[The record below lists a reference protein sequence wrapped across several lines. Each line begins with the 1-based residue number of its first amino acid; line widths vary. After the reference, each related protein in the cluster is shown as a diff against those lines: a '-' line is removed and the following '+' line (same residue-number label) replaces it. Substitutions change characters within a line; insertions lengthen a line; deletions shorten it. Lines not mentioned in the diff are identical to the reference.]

1 VLDGVLSI
9 LRWRGNERQ
18 ALDDA
23 ESAFMSMVAGRLGAR
38 LRDVEADD
46 PKLAE
51 HVLDLLGQ
59 ADVAALR
66 RVLLAPETTSRV
78 LWDHPGRCDE
88 RSLGR
93 YLADALE
100 DGPAEASD
108 GGLVVD
114 CDSPAAICF
123 DYSTLR
129 DGGMRLEHYADPDER
144 ELALG
149 RLREAMSGI
158 DATDAGVAAF
168 VRRFTRTA
176 NVVVDSETPKFTSGS
191 TSQYVGR
198 SLFCNAHLPG
208 VDAELVADSL
218 VHESIH
224 SLLYMHEIREPWI
237 DEQVISRESVV
248 ESPWSGATLLVRPFL
263 QACFVWFALAH
274 FWSLARGERAFRP
287 ERVEARLAMAR
298 RGFLDGPLEDHIDAY
313 LPYLAEPVLELV
325 RAMQAE
331 VAAGAGVV
339 RSG

>member
-9 LRWRGNERQ
+9 LRWQGDERE

-23 ESAFMSMVAGRLGAR
+23 ESAFMSMAAGRLGAR
-38 LRDVEADD
+38 LPEVEADD
-46 PKLAE
+46 PELAAR
-51 HVLDLLGQ
+51 VLDRLSL

-66 RVLLAPETTSRV
+66 QVVLAPETTSRV

-100 DGPAEASD
+100 DGPAGPAD

-114 CDSPAAICF
+114 CDSPAAVCF

-129 DGGMRLEHYADPDER
+129 DGGMRLEHYTDPGEK

-208 VDAELVADSL
+208 VDPELMADSL
-218 VHESIH
+218 VHEAIH
-224 SLLYMHEIREPWI
+224 SLLYMHEVREPWI
-237 DEQVISRESVV
+237 DEDLITRDSVV
-248 ESPWSGATLLVRPFL
+248 ESPWSGATLLIRPFL
-263 QACFVWFALAH
+263 QACFVWFGLAH
-274 FWSLARGERAFRP
+274 FWSLARGGLAFRP

-298 RGFLDGPLEDHIDAY
+298 RGFLDGPLEDRIEGY

-325 RAMQAE
+325 RAMQAD
-331 VAAGAGVV
+331 VAAGAGMV
-339 RSG
+339 RS